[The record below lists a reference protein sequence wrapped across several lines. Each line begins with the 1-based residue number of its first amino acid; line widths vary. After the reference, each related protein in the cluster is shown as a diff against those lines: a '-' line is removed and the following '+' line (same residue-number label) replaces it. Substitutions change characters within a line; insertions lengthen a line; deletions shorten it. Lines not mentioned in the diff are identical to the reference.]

1 MVGIDNVRHPVTVAR
16 TIKGTDHNMFA
27 GDGAKRI
34 ARGWLVP
41 PVENFPRSS
50 REFSQRARINYSHSE
65 SIHVSMPCLAD
76 TRYSHINEAKTRSRP
91 QKAILSPQ
99 R

>member
-34 ARGWLVP
+34 ARAWLV
-41 PVENFPRSS
+41 PVENFPS
-50 REFSQRARINYSHSE
+50 
-65 SIHVSMPCLAD
+65 VLA
-76 TRYSHINEAKTRSRP
+76 
-91 QKAILSPQ
+91 
-99 R
+99 